1 MAEFVLWGSK
11 YGVPPIK
18 ITGGTREECRSEMG
32 FRVIE
37 GGWDGLLII
46 PKGTPYHS
54 RPEWQL
60 PYQPRMMNDRDP
72 GDVGPVCPV
81 CAPDYVDLLT
91 RAEQCPM
98 SSSPYGGQPYRSPHY
113 GTYLHEAR
121 VIQWA
126 CATGNHG
133 IKLTTY

>member
-18 ITGGTREECRSEMG
+18 ITGGTREECRREMR

-37 GGWDGLLII
+37 GGWNGLCVM
-46 PKGTPYHS
+46 PKGMPYNS

-60 PYQPRMMNDRDP
+60 PYQPRMINDRDP
-72 GDVGPVCPV
+72 GNVGPVCPV
-81 CAPDYVDLLT
+81 CAAQWLRYLAH
-91 RAEQCPM
+91 AE
-98 SSSPYGGQPYRSPHY
+98 SYGDNPHESPHP
-113 GTYLHEAR
+113 GTYRHEAR

-133 IKLTTY
+133 VKLTTY